1 MGFQI
6 EHRYVPLYIFFKF
19 SNALVIQDMMY
30 LCTLWVCL
38 KTVFWLDTL
47 KTCYSQQVNIKYLD
61 QFLGKLCSVIVWKKG
76 LKITFMLIKLNVSQ
90 RKSLSDL
97 CVTRKLAW
105 CMFACMLKLHA
116 DIREILSLGNINCEI
131 PLWNSV
137 TLCRLC
143 IFCLSNQGSCILHNY
158 RFTDYLVE
166 KRKVHLGKHWCM

>member
-1 MGFQI
+1 MYIYASSGF
-6 EHRYVPLYIFFKF
+6 VWKLFFD
-19 SNALVIQDMMY
+19 L
-30 LCTLWVCL
+30 TLS
-38 KTVFWLDTL
+38 KRAIH
-47 KTCYSQQVNIKYLD
+47 SRMNIKYLD

-105 CMFACMLKLHA
+105 CMFACMLKLHT

-143 IFCLSNQGSCILHNY
+143 IYCLSNQGSCILHNY

>member
-1 MGFQI
+1 M
-6 EHRYVPLYIFFKF
+6 
-19 SNALVIQDMMY
+19 
-30 LCTLWVCL
+30 
-38 KTVFWLDTL
+38 
-47 KTCYSQQVNIKYLD
+47 
-61 QFLGKLCSVIVWKKG
+61 
-76 LKITFMLIKLNVSQ
+76 
-90 RKSLSDL
+90 SDL

-143 IFCLSNQGSCILHNY
+143 IHCLSNQGSCILHNY

-166 KRKVHLGKHWCM
+166 KRKVHLGKHWCILLDYNTCSVHMSGSRTYRICFLSFLLRGLANLDASILFYSALDTTKWGNFKG